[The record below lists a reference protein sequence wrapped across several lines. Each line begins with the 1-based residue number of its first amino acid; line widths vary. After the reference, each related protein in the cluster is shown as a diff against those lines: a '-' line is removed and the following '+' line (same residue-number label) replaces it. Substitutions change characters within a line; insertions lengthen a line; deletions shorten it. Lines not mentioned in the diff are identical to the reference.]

1 MESEFKVRRNFSRY
15 FVIAFDKCD
24 IVYNAI
30 VNKISKVRCIGQ
42 TLWKNIFGN
51 RVSRA
56 IKKLSTIK
64 SIRILE
70 KSLTLL
76 AELFIYLGGSLAGRG
91 SIGIKGEK
99 DILTEP
105 L

>member
-1 MESEFKVRRNFSRY
+1 M
-15 FVIAFDKCD
+15 
-24 IVYNAI
+24 
-30 VNKISKVRCIGQ
+30 RCRGQ
-42 TLWKNIFGN
+42 TLRKNILEYFWESSIVI
-51 RVSRA
+51 VSRA

-64 SIRILE
+64 SIRIVE

-76 AELFIYLGGSLAGRG
+76 VELFIYLGGSLAGRG

-99 DILTEP
+99 DILTES

>member
-1 MESEFKVRRNFSRY
+1 M
-15 FVIAFDKCD
+15 IAFDKCD
-24 IVYNAI
+24 VVYNAI
-30 VNKISKVRCIGQ
+30 VNKISKVCVASIRRYGRIY
-42 TLWKNIFGN
+42 WNIFGN

>member
-1 MESEFKVRRNFSRY
+1 MESEFKVRRSFSRY

-30 VNKISKVRCIGQ
+30 VNKISKVCVASVRRYGRIY
-42 TLWKNIFGN
+42 WNIFGN

-70 KSLTLL
+70 KPSGRTL
-76 AELFIYLGGSLAGRG
+76 YLPRWIVGWKRVHRN
-91 SIGIKGEK
+91 
-99 DILTEP
+99 
-105 L
+105 